1 MNTVYIIIK
10 VEAKSF
16 DNMDSN
22 PSDNIADNIA
32 ADSIID
38 DIVGMDIS
46 NVTGNIRSTTAG
58 NINAK
63 SVLEEFKKY
72 AVVSRG
78 NAEIFPSYFESL
90 YLVMKSIQII
100 GRGNCMDIDSE
111 YENITFMFFN
121 MFTHASGGESVSM
134 TQTVEYLH
142 QFIR

>member
-1 MNTVYIIIK
+1 
-10 VEAKSF
+10 
-16 DNMDSN
+16 MDSN
-22 PSDNIADNIA
+22 PSDNIA
-32 ADSIID
+32 ADSVVD

-46 NVTGNIRSTTAG
+46 DVTGNIRSTTAG

-63 SVLEEFKKY
+63 LVLEELKKY
-72 AVVSRG
+72 ALISKG

-90 YLVMKSIQII
+90 YLAMKSIQLI
-100 GRGNCMDIDSE
+100 GRGNCMNVDSE

-121 MFTHASGGESVSM
+121 MFTQASGSESVSM